1 MRGSVPRRT
10 GRNDSTD
17 RGVQRRVEW
26 VNRVSDPARRLLLN
40 VDVEQYSRRDNTLQW
55 DVQQSLSRVIQQA
68 RDELGL
74 DPAGWLVQPSGDGQ
88 LVILPPGTSERTIV
102 SRLAPALDRLL
113 REHNHRL
120 SPEARIRLRIGVHEG
135 LVHLDG
141 ANGYPGEAVVTVCR
155 LVDAPQ
161 LRTALRRFPGA
172 QVALIVSDRLYQDV
186 VRHYRDL
193 RPEHFLRVRASL
205 PEKGFDDVAWIHV
218 PGEDA
223 TGHEPERP
231 PTDRTGVPAE
241 AEQDSDR
248 AAPPP
253 PSPAGGQV
261 FRDITTYGPAAFG
274 NGNMVTTYGA
284 ADEPTGRR
292 P

>member
-1 MRGSVPRRT
+1 VE
-10 GRNDSTD
+10 
-17 RGVQRRVEW
+17 RVT
-26 VNRVSDPARRLLLN
+26 RISDPTRHLLLN
-40 VDVEQYSRRDNTLQW
+40 VDVERYSGRDNLLQW
-55 DVQQSLSRVIQQA
+55 RVQQALSAVLEQA

-88 LVILPPGTSERTIV
+88 LVILPPGTSERTV
-102 SRLAPALDRLL
+102 VTRLAPTLDRLL
-113 REHNHRL
+113 REHNHGL

-135 LVHLDG
+135 LLHLDG
-141 ANGYPGEAVVTVCR
+141 ANGFPGEAVVTVCR

-161 LRTALRRFPGA
+161 LRATLRRFPGA
-172 QVALIVSDRLYQDV
+172 QVALIASDRLYQDV

-205 PEKGFDDVAWIHV
+205 PEKDFDAVAWIHV

-223 TGHEPERP
+223 ARPDPEQP
-231 PTDRTGVPAE
+231 P
-241 AEQDSDR
+241 
-248 AAPPP
+248 AAPP

-261 FRDITTYGPAAFG
+261 FRDITVHGPAAFG
-274 NGNMVTTYGA
+274 NGNVITTYGA
-284 ADEPTGRR
+284 ADDPTGRR